1 MPQKAN
7 VLIVD
12 DEPLIAMMIADWLDE
27 FGCSAV
33 GPVGTAPAA
42 VSLIEKGDID
52 AVLLDVTLGTGNSFE
67 LADLAR
73 QKGLAVGFITGRAA
87 GDLPE
92 RFRGTPVLG
101 KPFEY
106 NAFEALLTRLIS
118 SQTAPGGGA

>member
-12 DEPLIAMMIADWLDE
+12 DEPLIAMMIADWVDD
-27 FGCSAV
+27 FGCSPV

-42 VSLIEKGDID
+42 ASLIEQGGLH
-52 AVLLDVTLGTGNSFE
+52 AVLLDVTLGSGNSFD

-73 QKGLAVGFITGRAA
+73 QKGVAVGFITGRSA
-87 GDLPE
+87 GDLPD

-106 NAFEALLTRLIS
+106 KAFEALLTKLIS
-118 SQTAPGGGA
+118 NQPAAGGGP